1 VLIDFHKHNNTSAST
16 SVDRRITYGINAV
29 IDGMQAEFAADMR
42 PFTMDNRTFLSLRA
56 MPISIFIEDVRQL
69 TYRNRIS
76 IFPTIKYSLCFPR
89 ISRIT

>member
-1 VLIDFHKHNNTSAST
+1 MLINFHKHNNASANT

-69 TYRNRIS
+69 RIEIEFLS
-76 IFPTIKYSLCFPR
+76 
-89 ISRIT
+89 SRQSNIAYAFQGFLE